1 MLVAFAVLLAVTAF
15 VILVRLLWLNVRPV
29 GTGTLVAIA
38 AAVLV
43 ISLAV
48 LAATGRLSWIAAVG
62 AAVLPFL
69 RRGFGLLRY
78 LPWMRQ
84 LFGTWQQSKRGGNQQ
99 SNGAGRGASEMSVT
113 EAMEVLG
120 LTGSPSRDEII
131 AAHRRLML
139 KVHPDKGGSNYL
151 ARQLNEA
158 KRVLLKQTR

>member
-1 MLVAFAVLLAVTAF
+1 MLVAFAGLLAVAAF
-15 VILVRLLWLNVRPV
+15 VILMRLLWLNVRPV
-29 GTGTLVAIA
+29 GAGTLVAVA

-78 LPWMRQ
+78 LPWMRH
-84 LFGTWQQSKRGGNQQ
+84 LFGAWQQSKGGRNQQ
-99 SNGAGRGASEMSVT
+99 GNGAGTSGSGMSVA
-113 EAMEVLG
+113 EAIEVLG

-158 KRVLLKQTR
+158 KRVLLKQGR